1 MSTEDKY
8 TVMYNPISD
17 AETDSISQCL
27 SWCPQNADG
36 LFPNTINRIFP
47 LVWQRLVCWR
57 WSCDADETKTT
68 KAASADAF

>member
-1 MSTEDKY
+1 MSTEDEN

-47 LVWQRLVCWR
+47 LV
-57 WSCDADETKTT
+57 
-68 KAASADAF
+68 